1 VERDRKGSGVPA
13 SGGLRHVRVAV
24 VGAGFAGIGMAIRLR
39 RAGIDDFV
47 VLERAPD
54 LGGTWRDNTYP
65 GCACDVPSHLYSY
78 SFAPNPFWSRS
89 FSPQPEIHRY
99 LRECAER
106 FGIRPHLRYDHDVLE
121 ARWSEDDQCWNLD
134 TTAGPWRADV
144 VVGGFGPLS
153 EPLVP
158 DLPGL
163 STFEGTVFHSARW
176 DHDHDLTGER
186 VAVVGTGA
194 SAVQFVP
201 EIQPRVRSLDVYQR
215 TAPWV
220 LPRHDRAIGPVEHRI
235 YATHPLLQR
244 LVRAGIYWGRESFAT
259 GFARGGRAMA
269 IPSHLAKRHLERQV
283 PDPALRARLTPD
295 YTIGCKR
302 ILLSDDYLPALCQP
316 NVTVVTEGIRE
327 VRPRSIVTEDG
338 SERPVSTI
346 ILGTGFHVTDVPAAR
361 RIIGN
366 GGRRLSEAWQ
376 AGMEAYKGTTVAG
389 FPNLFLLVGP
399 NTGLGHTSIVFMIEA
414 QTAYVL
420 DGIRTMDTMGLT
432 SVDVRPEAQRQFN
445 EDLQEKLAPTVWSSG
460 GCRSYYLDAH
470 GKNTTLW
477 PGFTWPY
484 RRLTRHFDP
493 HAYLLTRR
501 ARDGEAD
508 RAREG
513 NREGDRDQRR
523 GASGGTALQH
533 YTLDSPVFFM

>member
-1 VERDRKGSGVPA
+1 MSGTVGRRDRERGRGRERAGVRVA
-13 SGGLRHVRVAV
+13 GGPQHVRVAV

-39 RAGIDDFV
+39 RAGIEDFV
-47 VLERAPD
+47 VLERAHD
-54 LGGTWRDNTYP
+54 LGGTWRDNSYP

-99 LRECAER
+99 LEECVER
-106 FGIRPHLRYDHDVLE
+106 FGIRSHLRCDHDVLE
-121 ARWSEDDQCWNLD
+121 ARWSEDDQCWDLD

-144 VVGGFGPLS
+144 LVGGFGPLS

-163 STFEGTVFHSARW
+163 ATFEGAVFHSARW
-176 DHDHDLTGER
+176 EHDHDLTGEQ

-220 LPRHDRAIGPVEHRI
+220 LPRRDRAIGPVERRL
-235 YATHPLLQR
+235 YAAHPVLQR
-244 LVRAGIYWGRESFAT
+244 LARAGTYWGREAFVA

-269 IPSHLAKRHLERQV
+269 IPTRLAKRHLERQV
-283 PDPALRARLTPD
+283 PDPALRAKLTPD

-316 NVTVVTEGIRE
+316 NVTVVTEHIRE

-338 SERPVSTI
+338 SEHPVSTI
-346 ILGTGFHVTDVPAAR
+346 ILGTGFHVTDFPAAR
-361 RIIGN
+361 RVVGSR
-366 GGRRLSEAWQ
+366 GRRLSEAWRD
-376 AGMEAYKGTTVAG
+376 GMEAYKGTTVAG

-414 QTAYVL
+414 QTTYVL
-420 DGIRTMDTMGLT
+420 DAIRTMDTMALT
-432 SVDVRPEAQRQFN
+432 SVDVRPEIQRRFN
-445 EDLQEKLAPTVWSSG
+445 EDLQEQLASTVWTSG
-460 GCRSYYLDAH
+460 GCASYYLDAH

-493 HAYLLTRR
+493 QAYLLMRR
-501 ARDGEAD
+501 
-508 RAREG
+508 
-513 NREGDRDQRR
+513 DRDRDPDPEMDQEQEWEVGNGHRDR
-523 GASGGTALQH
+523 PPALH
-533 YTLDSPVFFM
+533 Y